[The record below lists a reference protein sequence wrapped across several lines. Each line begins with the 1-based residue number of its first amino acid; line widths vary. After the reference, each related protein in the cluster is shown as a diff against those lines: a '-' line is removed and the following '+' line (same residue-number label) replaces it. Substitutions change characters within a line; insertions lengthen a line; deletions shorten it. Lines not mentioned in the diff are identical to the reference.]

1 MHYRIRIMYHRL
13 SNKLSFLKSLGR
25 KPPSILISREM
36 TLKDNHKM
44 KNFLIIIT
52 HAGKSKN
59 VLSAIIN
66 AVNI

>member
-1 MHYRIRIMYHRL
+1 
-13 SNKLSFLKSLGR
+13 
-25 KPPSILISREM
+25 M

-44 KNFLIIIT
+44 KTFLIIIT